1 MKALAQ
7 SEKRQNGDDDDHQAN
22 DVNNAVHLS
31 FLYVGLKTDSTIQG
45 ALLLANIQITLCE
58 P

>member
-7 SEKRQNGDDDDHQAN
+7 SEKRQNGDDDDHQVN

-45 ALLLANIQITLCE
+45 ALLLANTQVTLCE